1 MIALNNNKFHKFYYD
16 CPLHNLF
23 YFPLEYLQKP
33 SSLLAS
39 FCISWDFLFNAL
51 TFGYNLKFLF
61 FSASFESLRNSAWI
75 FLLILM
81 PSAIESFTSWI
92 SLLMM
97 ANWVHCVFCF
107 RDDSFSL
114 KNILKSHWFQHTWW
128 LQMTVAR
135 LWLFIDNDWFSGSNL
150 YFVHVNIKYFVV
162 HTKSSFHCCFTMT

>member
-51 TFGYNLKFLF
+51 TFGNNLKFLF
-61 FSASFESLRNSAWI
+61 FSALSESLRNSAWM

-81 PSAIESFTSWI
+81 PSAIESFTSSI

-97 ANWVHCVFCF
+97 AECIVCF
-107 RDDSFSL
+107 VSVVILSL
-114 KNILKSHWFQHTWW
+114 LRTFGIFVDNISLISTHLVIENGCGKT
-128 LQMTVAR
+128 MTVHR
-135 LWLFIDNDWFSGSNL
+135 QQSIFR
-150 YFVHVNIKYFVV
+150 K
-162 HTKSSFHCCFTMT
+162 